1 MNQSK
6 IFKYSSRCAVIL
18 HSCIIDPDDRKS
30 DYNAQLCKHN
40 LGDAAGFR
48 SKIVQIIDYRNAGK
62 TQMIILAV

>member
-30 DYNAQLCKHN
+30 DYNAQLCKHSF
-40 LGDAAGFR
+40 GDAAANKGR
-48 SKIVQIIDYRNAGK
+48 I
-62 TQMIILAV
+62 TILARGRYVTKRTFLNFAF